1 MNLEIHSKFPAVL
14 MEDIFY
20 SLKYTED
27 LVNFLVDNKINM
39 LKAGKFTFVLY
50 CDIAILIHQN

>member
-14 MEDIFY
+14 MENIFD
-20 SLKYTED
+20 SLKCAKD
-27 LVNFLVDNKINM
+27 LANFLVDNKINM